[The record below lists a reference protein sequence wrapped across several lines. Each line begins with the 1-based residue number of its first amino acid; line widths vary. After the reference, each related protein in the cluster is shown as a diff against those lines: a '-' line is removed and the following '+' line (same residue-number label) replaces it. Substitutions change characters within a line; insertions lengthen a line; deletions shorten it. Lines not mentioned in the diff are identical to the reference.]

1 LAIKKHT
8 SDLDLD
14 NAEFQD
20 VFALIRDTNS
30 SVYMTGRAGT
40 GKSTFLRYIVK
51 HIKKKTVVLAPT
63 GIAAVNAGG
72 VTIHSFFKVPLHPF
86 ALDDINFIIPARLKD
101 RQRYNKEKIKLL
113 QEVELIVI
121 DEVSMVR
128 ADLLDFVDLIL
139 RTYTNRRNIPFG
151 GKQLLL
157 VGDAFQL
164 EPVVKREDWD
174 ILRRFYTSPY
184 FFDAQVFK
192 HIDLVQIELQKV
204 YRQHETFFLSLLDR
218 VRVNQVSVADFNCI
232 NSRVVPNFMPQAD
245 QMYITL
251 TSVKATAD
259 MINDTKLDEIDDEP
273 VTYKGTVS
281 GDFPESS
288 FPTSM
293 NLVLKVGA
301 QVVFVKNDMERRWYN
316 GTIARVVAVESDG
329 VWAEDEKQDK
339 FFVAADTWENVRYKY
354 DEKEHKV
361 IEEVLGSFKQLPLR
375 LAWAITI
382 HKSQGLTFDHVI
394 VDIGRGAFACGQVY
408 VALSRCR
415 TLDGIILRSPVTQ
428 RDIMTNNGVIAFSS
442 EANNQMLI
450 AKQFSNAEAIQSYS
464 AASIA
469 FRQGDFANAVGSLFD
484 ALSKKPEDLDNPVAR
499 RLISMRLGVINR
511 LNKEIKHLVRE
522 KKKIK
527 DATFEFA
534 HEYYLLA
541 VECKHKYG
549 DNRSARANLSKALR
563 LSSDYVDALV
573 LRSQLEVEAGDYDQA
588 LADANAA
595 VKADKRN
602 DALLRNRALVH
613 IKMRNMGNAY
623 NDLLAAVRLNDEDA
637 TNYRLLSDV
646 CHKLGDD
653 DESVRYGNIADALEG
668 KTDIDDED
676 DDY

>member
-1 LAIKKHT
+1 MKHT

-14 NAEFQD
+14 NSEFQD

-51 HIKKKTVVLAPT
+51 NIKKKTVVLAPM

-86 ALDDINFIIPARLKD
+86 ALDDVNFTVPARLKE
-101 RQRYNKEKIKLL
+101 RQKYNKEKIRLL

-139 RTYTNRRNIPFG
+139 RTYTNKRNVPFG

-204 YRQHETFFLSLLDR
+204 YRQHETSFLSLLDR
-218 VRVNQVSVADFNCI
+218 VRVSQVSVADFNCI

-251 TSVKATAD
+251 TTVKATAD
-259 MINDTKLDEIDDEP
+259 SINDTKLDEIDAEP
-273 VTYKGTVS
+273 QTYKGSVS

-288 FPTSM
+288 FPTSL
-293 NLVLKVGA
+293 NLMLKVGA

-316 GTIARVVAVESDG
+316 GTIARIVDVEPDG
-329 VWAEDEKQDK
+329 VWAEDDNHDK
-339 FFVAADTWENVRYKY
+339 FFVAPDVWENVRYKY

-361 IEEVLGSFKQLPLR
+361 VEEVLGSFKQLPLR

-394 VDIGRGAFACGQVY
+394 IDIGRGAFACGQIY

-428 RDIMTNNGVIAFSS
+428 RDVMTNNGVVAFSS
-442 EANNQMLI
+442 EANNRVLI
-450 AKQFSNAEAIQSYS
+450 DKQFSNAEATQNYS

-469 FRQGDFANAVGSLFD
+469 FRQGDYHGAVNFLFD
-484 ALSKKPEDLDNPVAR
+484 ALAKKPEDLQNPVAR

-511 LNKEIKHLVRE
+511 LSKEIKHLVRE

-541 VECKHKYG
+541 VECRHKYN
-549 DNRSARANLSKALR
+549 DMRSARANLNKAIR
-563 LSSDYVDALV
+563 LSPDYVDALV
-573 LRSQLEVEAGDYDQA
+573 MRCEVELEAGDYDQA
-588 LADANAA
+588 LEDAKAA
-595 VKADKRN
+595 VKTNRHDPV
-602 DALLRNRALVH
+602 LLCNRAKVH
-613 IKMRNMGNAY
+613 IKMRNFGNAY
-623 NDLLAAVRLNDEDA
+623 NDLLAAVRENDRDA
-637 TNYRLLSDV
+637 STYRMLSDV
-646 CHKLGDD
+646 CHRLGDD
-653 DESVRYGNIADALEG
+653 DEADRYRNIANALEG
-668 KTDIDDED
+668 NYDIDDDDED
-676 DDY
+676 

>member
-1 LAIKKHT
+1 MAKKKNIP
-8 SDLDLD
+8 DLDLD

-20 VFALIRDTNS
+20 VFGLIRDTNS

-86 ALDDINFIIPARLKD
+86 ALDDVNFTIPARLKE
-101 RQRYNKEKIKLL
+101 RQKYNKEKIKLL

-139 RTYTNRRNIPFG
+139 RTYTNRRNVPFG

-204 YRQHETFFLSLLDR
+204 YRQHETAFLSLLDR
-218 VRVNQVSVADFNCI
+218 VRVSKVSVDDFNCI

-251 TSVKATAD
+251 TTVKATAD
-259 MINDTKLDEIDDEP
+259 MINDTKLDEIDREP
-273 VTYKGTVS
+273 VTYKGTVT

-288 FPTSM
+288 FPTNL
-293 NLVLKVGA
+293 NLVLKEGA

-316 GTIARVVAVESDG
+316 GTIARVAAVEPDG
-329 VWAEDEKQDK
+329 VWAEDENGEK
-339 FFVAADTWENVRYKY
+339 FFVAEDVWDNVRYKY

-361 IEEVLGSFKQLPLR
+361 VEEVLGSFKQLPLR

-394 VDIGRGAFACGQVY
+394 IDIGRGAFACGQVY

-428 RDIMTNNGVIAFSS
+428 RDIMTNNGVVAFSS
-442 EANNQMLI
+442 EANNRMLI
-450 AKQFSNAEAIQSYS
+450 DKQFSDAEAIQNYS
-464 AASIA
+464 AASIS
-469 FRQGDFANAVGSLFD
+469 FRQGNYADAVRFLFD
-484 ALSKKPEDLDNPVAR
+484 ALAKKPEDLNNPVAR
-499 RLISMRLGVINR
+499 RLVSMRLGVIDR
-511 LNKEIKHLVRE
+511 LDKEIKHLVRD
-522 KKKIK
+522 KKKIM

-549 DNRSARANLSKALR
+549 DSRSSRANLNKALR
-563 LSSDYVDALV
+563 LSPDYIDALV
-573 LRSQLEVEAGDYDQA
+573 LRCELELETGDYEQA

-602 DALLRNRALVH
+602 EALLRNRAQVH
-613 IKMRNMGNAY
+613 IKMRNYGNAY
-623 NDLLAAVRLNDEDA
+623 NDLLAAMRYNDQDA
-637 TNYRLLSDV
+637 VTYRLLSDV
-646 CHKLGDD
+646 CHRLGDEE
-653 DESVRYGNIADALEG
+653 ESERYRNIADALEG
-668 KTDIDDED
+668 KTDFDED
-676 DDY
+676 DY

>member
-1 LAIKKHT
+1 MKK
-8 SDLDLD
+8 LDLD

-20 VFALIRDTNS
+20 VFNLIRTTNS

-51 HIKKKTVVLAPT
+51 NIKKKTVVLAPT

-86 ALDDINFIIPARLKD
+86 ALDDVNFTIPARLKE
-101 RQRYNKEKIKLL
+101 RQKYNKEKIKLI
-113 QEVELIVI
+113 QELELIVI

-128 ADLLDFVDLIL
+128 ADLLDFIDLIL
-139 RTYTNRRNIPFG
+139 RTYTGRRNVPFG

-184 FFDAQVFK
+184 FFDAQAFR

-204 YRQHETFFLSLLDR
+204 YRQHESSFLSMLDR
-218 VRVNQVSVADFNCI
+218 VRINQVSVDDFNLI
-232 NSRVVPNFMPQAD
+232 NSRVNPSFTPAGD

-251 TSVKATAD
+251 TSTKATSD
-259 MINDTKLDEIDDEP
+259 LINDTKLEELESEP
-273 VTYKGTVS
+273 VVYEGTVS

-288 FPTSM
+288 FPTS
-293 NLVLKVGA
+293 LKLTLKVGA
-301 QVVFVKNDMERRWYN
+301 QIVFVKNDMERRWYN
-316 GTIARVVAVESDG
+316 GTLARIVDVEEDG
-329 VWAEDEKQDK
+329 IWAEDENLDK
-339 FFVAADTWENVRYKY
+339 FFVTSDTWDNVRYKY

-361 IEEVLGSFKQLPLR
+361 VEEVLGSFSQLPIR

-394 VDIGRGAFACGQVY
+394 IDIGRGAFACGQMY

-428 RDIMTNNGVIAFSS
+428 RDILTNNSVLSFSS
-442 EANNQMLI
+442 FANNRVLI
-450 AKQFSNAEAIQSYS
+450 DKQFTNAEAIQLYS

-469 FRQGDFANAVGSLFD
+469 FKRNDFGGAVKFLFD
-484 ALSKKPEDLDNPVAR
+484 ALAKKPEDLNNPVAR
-499 RLISMRLGVINR
+499 RLIGMRLNVINR
-511 LNKEIKHLVRE
+511 LNKEIKHLIRD

-534 HEYYLLA
+534 EEYYLLA
-541 VECKHKYG
+541 VQCYHKYE
-549 DNRSARANLSKALR
+549 DSRSACANLNKALR
-563 LSSDYVDALV
+563 LAPEYIDALL
-573 LRSQLEVEAGDYDQA
+573 LRCEIELASGDYEQS

-595 VKADKRN
+595 VKINRK
-602 DALLRNRALVH
+602 DAKLLTNRANVH
-613 IKMRNMGNAY
+613 IKMRNYGNAY
-623 NDLLAAVRLNDEDA
+623 NDLLAAIRENDEDA
-637 TNYRLLSDV
+637 SIYLTLADV
-646 CHKLGDD
+646 CRRLGEDEEAERYRNIGNALRGRTDFDD
-653 DESVRYGNIADALEG
+653 D
-668 KTDIDDED
+668 DD
-676 DDY
+676 